1 MLLPPPPFSEYT
13 EIDFKT
19 TSKKHWN
26 GADMY
31 TYMYR
36 GFNLDTLSVSKG
48 NSGWNQSV
56 VKVGCHLCSHNHKT
70 LVKTF
75 AST

>member
-13 EIDFKT
+13 EIDWT

-26 GADMY
+26 GADIF

-36 GFNLDTLSVSKG
+36 GLDTLSVSKG

>member
-1 MLLPPPPFSEYT
+1 
-13 EIDFKT
+13 
-19 TSKKHWN
+19 
-26 GADMY
+26 
-31 TYMYR
+31 MYR

-75 AST
+75 ASTKLSSSKKMGTSRTDPQGP